1 MSRKWLHQAWGG
13 NASQPSHWRRKV
25 RWKSGVQKT
34 KKQNHSGPKK
44 NHMSMW
50 SAFEAESGWSETCM
64 KRSLCNQGEL
74 STEKDGRHR
83 LFGWCSTSVQ
93 GETRLVGLYGKKQTL
108 VWQKTIYIYIHR
120 TLTQTQW
127 CSQMTMRVY
136 VGRIYSWLKILSW
149 FICSDPN

>member
-34 KKQNHSGPKK
+34 KKQNHSGPNK

-93 GETRLVGLYGKKQTL
+93 GETRLVGLYGKKTNTCMA
-108 VWQKTIYIYIHR
+108 KNYIYIYIERWPKHNDVVKW
-120 TLTQTQW
+120 QW
-127 CSQMTMRVY
+127 GFMLVEST
-136 VGRIYSWLKILSW
+136 VGSR
-149 FICSDPN
+149 F